1 MVSIVQYLF
10 YAVRIV
16 WQEKMPP
23 TRRRTA
29 ECYWLVE
36 VRFCHDMGAIY
47 RVGVFILQFPAAG
60 KSIAG
65 FSDGNFPAGIIVQDS
80 LSPRIVLAAAAA
92 DVHFKPVGEFRSL
105 AQRRTIALH
114 FRAAKVLLDALSVRF
129 ADIYSFFQNGFLWK
143 YIDKNMVFGT
153 VVWDDPMIAEY
164 LGTLCCIYR
173 FTVHG
178 KRYRTRNTIFAVPF
192 PKDGNNGV
200 VCGKYDITDLIL
212 VVDAVRVIEMA
223 DKNIVFRFLHL
234 NVVYKDAF
242 KALASLVHACHIQNS
257 LDQILDSS
265 GCHGIQR
272 TAGPQVNTILDN
284 AAFTNS
290 VKAGIGHADKLH
302 TKGGFVAFG
311 INVIDGKI
319 EGVKTDTFG
328 NLTKPRP
335 TTGIPFC
342 HEFTSETLR
351 SLLRQTL
358 PFFDI
363 AAFFDGRNCI
373 ADGSEKIALVLFLIP
388 SGFVHELLK
397 ESCIAQILG
406 GNGSR
411 YFGRIRNCYRSVEV
425 FSDILFVLQPLAEL
439 RKRIE
444 LIQRKL
450 DFRARLFRGF
460 SDKDACVDFLDFSFY
475 KNGYLQ
481 NLEKIREDEKFYD
494 AYSEK
499 TWEHMEINGEIYG
512 IPSYSY
518 EGNGLYYVF
527 NQQYLDKY
535 NVDISQVTG
544 DLQTLYPIL
553 TELSEKEKDNKAFVP
568 LHSYEY
574 MIYAPEYTEILD
586 TIRVKEGMEKPI
598 AENLL
603 NNEQVKESVLLL
615 NEFHKNGLLKEG
627 SANTL
632 ANGNF
637 FVMLM
642 YADDPELL
650 QEYFDTICEENNKKP
665 LSLKYVKIG
674 EHYPPHRTGGMN
686 SVLKGGNTEKAIDL
700 LKRTVTDEE
709 ISNLLKYGTEEM
721 EETPAMLQWMF
732 GNDQWSK
739 EKNAVKESLIAGF
752 QFDGRVYKEQIDQLS
767 QIYYSYS
774 ELFRG
779 LSENPQEDYEKMMQE
794 MEAAGINAITEEVN
808 NQLDQW
814 YNTVR

>member
-1 MVSIVQYLF
+1 MEYN
-10 YAVRIV
+10 
-16 WQEKMPP
+16 
-23 TRRRTA
+23 
-29 ECYWLVE
+29 
-36 VRFCHDMGAIY
+36 RFFSN
-47 RVGVFILQFPAAG
+47 VF
-60 KSIAG
+60 
-65 FSDGNFPAGIIVQDS
+65 
-80 LSPRIVLAAAAA
+80 
-92 DVHFKPVGEFRSL
+92 
-105 AQRRTIALH
+105 
-114 FRAAKVLLDALSVRF
+114 
-129 ADIYSFFQNGFLWK
+129 
-143 YIDKNMVFGT
+143 
-153 VVWDDPMIAEY
+153 
-164 LGTLCCIYR
+164 
-173 FTVHG
+173 
-178 KRYRTRNTIFAVPF
+178 
-192 PKDGNNGV
+192 
-200 VCGKYDITDLIL
+200 VC
-212 VVDAVRVIEMA
+212 
-223 DKNIVFRFLHL
+223 F
-234 NVVYKDAF
+234 
-242 KALASLVHACHIQNS
+242 
-257 LDQILDSS
+257 
-265 GCHGIQR
+265 
-272 TAGPQVNTILDN
+272 
-284 AAFTNS
+284 
-290 VKAGIGHADKLH
+290 
-302 TKGGFVAFG
+302 
-311 INVIDGKI
+311 
-319 EGVKTDTFG
+319 
-328 NLTKPRP
+328 
-335 TTGIPFC
+335 
-342 HEFTSETLR
+342 
-351 SLLRQTL
+351 
-358 PFFDI
+358 
-363 AAFFDGRNCI
+363 
-373 ADGSEKIALVLFLIP
+373 VLFQT
-388 SGFVHELLK
+388 E
-397 ESCIAQILG
+397 ETD
-406 GNGSR
+406 R
-411 YFGRIRNCYRSVEV
+411 
-425 FSDILFVLQPLAEL
+425 
-439 RKRIE
+439 
-444 LIQRKL
+444 
-450 DFRARLFRGF
+450 
-460 SDKDACVDFLDFSFY
+460 
-475 KNGYLQ
+475 
-481 NLEKIREDEKFYD
+481 
-494 AYSEK
+494 
-499 TWEHMEINGEIYG
+499 
-512 IPSYSY
+512 
-518 EGNGLYYVF
+518 
-527 NQQYLDKY
+527 KY

>member
-1 MVSIVQYLF
+1 MKKRRIIIAVISIIVVAAMVLF
-10 YAVRIV
+10 DMLYMKKDKKEELPQEEKKVEEIV
-16 WQEKMPP
+16 WITESSIEGVQSEMEEALNALLKK
-23 TRRRTA
+23 RGC
-29 ECYWLVE
+29 EYK
-36 VRFCHDMGAIY
+36 VRFVC
-47 RVGVFILQFPAAG
+47 FPMETYEE
-60 KSIAG
+60 
-65 FSDGNFPAGIIVQDS
+65 
-80 LSPRIVLAAAAA
+80 
-92 DVHFKPVGEFRSL
+92 DV
-105 AQRRTIALH
+105 
-114 FRAAKVLLDALSVRF
+114 
-129 ADIYSFFQNGFLWK
+129 
-143 YIDKNMVFGT
+143 
-153 VVWDDPMIAEY
+153 AEY
-164 LGTLCCIYR
+164 LENNSADIIYSNLR
-173 FTVHG
+173 
-178 KRYRTRNTIFAVPF
+178 
-192 PKDGNNGV
+192 V
-200 VCGKYDITDLIL
+200 VGD
-212 VVDAVRVIEMA
+212 
-223 DKNIVFRFLHL
+223 
-234 NVVYKDAF
+234 
-242 KALASLVHACHIQNS
+242 
-257 LDQILDSS
+257 DSN
-265 GCHGIQR
+265 Q
-272 TAGPQVNTILDN
+272 
-284 AAFTNS
+284 
-290 VKAGIGHADKLH
+290 
-302 TKGGFVAFG
+302 
-311 INVIDGKI
+311 
-319 EGVKTDTFG
+319 
-328 NLTKPRP
+328 
-335 TTGIPFC
+335 
-342 HEFTSETLR
+342 
-351 SLLRQTL
+351 
-358 PFFDI
+358 
-363 AAFFDGRNCI
+363 
-373 ADGSEKIALVLFLIP
+373 
-388 SGFVHELLK
+388 
-397 ESCIAQILG
+397 
-406 GNGSR
+406 
-411 YFGRIRNCYRSVEV
+411 YY
-425 FSDILFVLQPLAEL
+425 
-439 RKRIE
+439 
-444 LIQRKL
+444 
-450 DFRARLFRGF
+450 
-460 SDKDACVDFLDFSFY
+460 SFY

-494 AYSEK
+494 AYSGK